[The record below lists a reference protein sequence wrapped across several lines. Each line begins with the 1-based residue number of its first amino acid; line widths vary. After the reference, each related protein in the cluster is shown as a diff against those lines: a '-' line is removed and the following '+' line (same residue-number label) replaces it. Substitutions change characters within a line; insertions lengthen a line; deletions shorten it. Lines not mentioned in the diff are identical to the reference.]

1 MKWIKDLFYCLSIS
15 MLLFLMT
22 QIVIGCTATPKVV
35 NRQTYISEK
44 QSHWDSIF
52 NARLSATFELY
63 QRTQSEMKEN
73 SKSETNHIRDSTST
87 MIDKDGNILRQSKY
101 HYESHNYTEVFVQK
115 LRDSISYYKSYM
127 DSINKYRLKI
137 DSLDKAKQDSVPY
150 PVYIE
155 KPMNKTDAALLRLG
169 KVTAVFVL
177 LFIVGMIF
185 LEIYKNRKRYYISSS
200 YCS

>member
-1 MKWIKDLFYCLSIS
+1 MFYCLSIS

-35 NRQTYISEK
+35 TRQTYISDK

-63 QRTQSEMKEN
+63 QRTQSELKEN
-73 SKSETNHIRDSTST
+73 SRSETNHIRDSTST
-87 MIDKDGNILRQSKY
+87 MVDKDGNILRQDKY

-115 LRDSISYYKSYM
+115 LRDSISYYKSYK
-127 DSINKYRLKI
+127 DSLSKYRLKI
-137 DSLDKAKQDSVPY
+137 DSLHKAKQDSVPY

-155 KPMNKTDAALLRLG
+155 KPIDKTDAAFLRLG
-169 KVTAVFVL
+169 KVTAIFML
-177 LFIVGMIF
+177 LFIIGMIF
-185 LEIYKNRKRYYISSS
+185 IAIYKNRKG
-200 YCS
+200 

>member
-1 MKWIKDLFYCLSIS
+1 MKWVKDLFYCLSIS

-35 NRQTYISEK
+35 TRQTYISDK

-63 QRTQSEMKEN
+63 QRTQSELKEN

-87 MIDKDGNILRQSKY
+87 MVDKDGNILRQAKY

-115 LRDSISYYKSYM
+115 LRDSISYYKSYI
-127 DSINKYRLKI
+127 DSIKGYRLKI
-137 DSLDKAKQDSVPY
+137 DSLRKVKQDSIPY
-150 PVYIE
+150 PMYIE
-155 KPMNKTDAALLRLG
+155 KQLSKSEKMYLKLGRGTFYFITAFIALLIILAIL
-169 KVTAVFVL
+169 K
-177 LFIVGMIF
+177 
-185 LEIYKNRKRYYISSS
+185 YKKIR
-200 YCS
+200 

>member
-1 MKWIKDLFYCLSIS
+1 MKWVKDLFYCLSIS

-22 QIVIGCTATPKVV
+22 QLVIGCTATPKVV
-35 NRQTYISEK
+35 TRQTYISDK

-52 NARLSATFELY
+52 NAKLSATIELY
-63 QRTQSEMKEN
+63 QRNQNELKEN

-87 MIDKDGNILRQSKY
+87 IVDKDGNILRQDKY
-101 HYESHNYTEVFVQK
+101 HYESHNYTEVFIQK
-115 LRDSISYYKSYM
+115 LIDSISYYKSYK
-127 DSINKYRLKI
+127 DSLSKYRLKI

-150 PVYIE
+150 PEYIE
-155 KPMNKTDAALLRLG
+155 KPMNKIDAAFYRLG

-185 LEIYKNRKRYYISSS
+185 LEIYKNIKR
-200 YCS
+200 

>member
-1 MKWIKDLFYCLSIS
+1 MKWVKDLFYCLSIS

-35 NRQTYISEK
+35 TKQTYISDK

-63 QRTQSEMKEN
+63 QRTQSELKEN
-73 SKSETNHIRDSTST
+73 SKSEINHIRDSTST
-87 MIDKDGNILRQSKY
+87 MVDKDGNILRQAKY
-101 HYESHNYTEVFVQK
+101 HYESHNYTEIFVQK

-155 KPMNKTDAALLRLG
+155 KPMNKTDAAFLRLG

-185 LEIYKNRKRYYISSS
+185 LEIYKNRKR
-200 YCS
+200 

>member
-1 MKWIKDLFYCLSIS
+1 MKWVKDLFYCLSIS

-35 NRQTYISEK
+35 TRQTYISDK

-63 QRTQSEMKEN
+63 QRTQSELKEN

-87 MIDKDGNILRQSKY
+87 MVDKDGNILRQAKY

-115 LRDSISYYKSYM
+115 LRDSISYYKSYR

-155 KPMNKTDAALLRLG
+155 KPMNKTDA
-169 KVTAVFVL
+169 VFVL
-177 LFIVGMIF
+177 LFMVGMIF
-185 LEIYKNRKRYYISSS
+185 LAIYKNRKG
-200 YCS
+200 

>member
-1 MKWIKDLFYCLSIS
+1 

-22 QIVIGCTATPKVV
+22 QIVIGCTATPKMVT
-35 NRQTYISEK
+35 RQTYISDK
-44 QSHWDSIF
+44 QYHWDSIF

-63 QRTQSEMKEN
+63 QKTQSELKEN

-87 MIDKDGNILRQSKY
+87 MVDKDGNILRQDKY

-115 LRDSISYYKSYM
+115 LRDSISYYKSYK
-127 DSINKYRLKI
+127 DSLSKYRLKI

-155 KPMNKTDAALLRLG
+155 KPMNKTDASFLRLG
-169 KVTAVFVL
+169 KVTVVFVL

-185 LEIYKNRKRYYISSS
+185 LEIYKNRKR
-200 YCS
+200 

>member
-1 MKWIKDLFYCLSIS
+1 MKWVKDLFYCLSIS

-35 NRQTYISEK
+35 TRQTYISDK

-52 NARLSATFELY
+52 NARLSATIELY
-63 QRTQSEMKEN
+63 QRNQNELKEN
-73 SKSETNHIRDSTST
+73 SKSEINHIRDSTST
-87 MIDKDGNILRQSKY
+87 MVDKDGNILRQAKY

-115 LRDSISYYKSYM
+115 LRDSISYYKSYK
-127 DSINKYRLKI
+127 DSLSKYRLKI

-155 KPMNKTDAALLRLG
+155 KSMNKIDAVFYRLG

-185 LEIYKNRKRYYISSS
+185 LAIYKNRKR
-200 YCS
+200 